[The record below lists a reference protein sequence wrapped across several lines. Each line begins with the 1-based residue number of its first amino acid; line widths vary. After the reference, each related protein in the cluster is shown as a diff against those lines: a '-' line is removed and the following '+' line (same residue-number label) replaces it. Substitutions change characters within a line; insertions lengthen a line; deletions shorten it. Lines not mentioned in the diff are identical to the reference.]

1 MGIFPPFFIK
11 IKYHMGL
18 LSYTTSGNLACTVPE
33 DQLTKTRVIYPV
45 SLCEIKRHLR
55 IDNDF
60 VDDDNYLI
68 QIRNSAV
75 QLAENYLNKAIAKT
89 SNVLRINNFNS
100 DTIKIYEGNF
110 LSMISVLNSSSVA
123 ITTTYTTNVHYDF
136 FTLYWSAY
144 VCSDPIYL
152 NFYTGY
158 EEDVCPELIKQS
170 ILIKTADLYD
180 SQRADTAWGGLTNQ
194 RVFENILDG
203 FTAIRF

>member
-1 MGIFPPFFIK
+1 MS
-11 IKYHMGL
+11 L
-18 LSYTTSGNLACTVPE
+18 LSYSTSGNLACTVPE
-33 DQLTKTRVIYPV
+33 EQLIKTRISYPV

-68 QIRNSAV
+68 QIRNAAV
-75 QLAENYLNKAIAKT
+75 QLAENYLNKAICKT
-89 SNVLRINNFNS
+89 ENELRIHDFNS

-110 LSMISVLNSSSVA
+110 LSMISVLNALNVA
-123 ITTTYTTNVHYDF
+123 ITTAYTTNVHYDY
-136 FTLYWSAY
+136 FTIEWDEY

-158 EEDVCPELIKQS
+158 NEDATPELIKQG
-170 ILIKTADLYD
+170 ILIKVADLYD
-180 SQRADTAWGGLTNQ
+180 SQRADVAWSGLTNQ

-203 FTAIRF
+203 FIAVRF